1 MKPLPELKL
10 SETEIQSL
18 ILKFLKA
25 IKIRAWRNNIDM
37 RGRVHHGLCV
47 GSSDIIGIF
56 HGLFLAIEVKIPG
69 KTPTD
74 DQWKFINNVIS
85 DGGIAFYACSVNEVR
100 KALISA
106 HKQIMRK

>member
-1 MKPLPELKL
+1 MKPLPEMEL

-18 ILKFLKA
+18 ILDFLKA
-25 IKIRAWRNNIDM
+25 IKVRAWRNNTGS
-37 RGRVHHGLCV
+37 RGGVRYGLCV

-74 DQWKFINNVIS
+74 DQWKFINDVIS
-85 DGGIAFYACSVNEVR
+85 SGGIAFYACSVDEVR

-106 HKQIMRK
+106 HKRIVRR

>member
-1 MKPLPELKL
+1 MKPLEL

-18 ILKFLKA
+18 ILDFLKA
-25 IKIRAWRNNIDM
+25 IKVRAWRNNTGS
-37 RGRVHHGLCV
+37 RGGVRYGLCI

-69 KTPTD
+69 KTPSD

-85 DGGIAFYACSVNEVR
+85 SGGIAFYACSVDEVR

-106 HKQIMRK
+106 HKRIMRK